1 MSSQNFSK
9 RNSIS
14 NLCEIVSKIRVVT
27 VNETLSLIKLKRER
41 ESYNFR
47 REFLDRRIKMPR
59 KKRKKEKR
67 KSISKISNE
76 IESSERQR

>member
-14 NLCEIVSKIRVVT
+14 NLCEIVSKIRV

-47 REFLDRRIKMPR
+47 REFLDRRVKMPR